1 MALVPLNLFV
11 THDGRSSAP
20 ACDMPLQVRRCL
32 LQART
37 EHQRQRVLRRHRQG
51 GVTALGAAGRRHRG
65 AAVGAGSVLAAC
77 GRNEQPVA
85 TPTSSAAPAEPPPGM
100 NFTAV
105 APNSEDAV
113 VAADGYEQAVVISW
127 GDPVLPN
134 APQFDV
140 KAADRRRAARP
151 IRVQQRLRRPA
162 APSRAR
168 EPGFRCC
175 APAPTV
181 RANLWSAGHR
191 PGGGGV
197 HPLRS
202 R

>member
-1 MALVPLNLFV
+1 VALIPLNLLI
-11 THDGRSSAP
+11 THDGRSA
-20 ACDMPLQVRRCL
+20 
-32 LQART
+32 
-37 EHQRQRVLRRHRQG
+37 RQRVTCRYKCGDACSKPAPNTSDNEYFGDIAKAVPRRSVPQAG
-51 GVTALGAAGRRHRG
+51 GIAVL
-65 AAVGAGSVLAAC
+65 AVGTGSALAAC
-77 GRNEQPVA
+77 GAAVA
-85 TPTSSAAPAEPPPGM
+85 TPTSSASPAEPPPGM

-113 VAADGYEQAVVISW
+113 VAADGYEQAVVMSW

-140 KAADRRRAARP
+140 KAQTAAAQRGQ

-175 APAPTV
+175 APDPTG
-181 RANLWSAGHR
+181 RGNL
-191 PGGGGV
+191 
-197 HPLRS
+197 
-202 R
+202 